1 MGRFAFQQATI
12 DAIEAHYKEHD
23 RALCADEAGMGKT
36 FIAKGVIEQMAE
48 QHVLDQIR
56 QSGRNTKQDLQD
68 WWAAFCEVNA
78 NEGCFKIGS
87 GGGLDANRQR
97 VMEHFIR
104 DVSGVQDW
112 AYISGEKNRVD
123 RLKNAFDLSKA
134 DDAACLRFLRGI
146 GELLHMRNK
155 QGLHPDWNFES
166 PKDKK
171 LTDIIQPF
179 YALYICCNLDI
190 AAQNTEKL
198 TDIYQPH
205 LKGKDVVCDRLSVL
219 WKAMEAPSPY
229 ITLYSITSTVSTR
242 QTAGTDQEFKLLKEL
257 VDKLD
262 DDKKPEDCKS
272 CKNKDCKGSCAPDK
286 RINLRSCGEE
296 VSLKQLKDKLN
307 LIIFDEFQ
315 NFGDIIT
322 MLSKP
327 AHDQTVLI
335 NNLEAKIKN
344 ESVEEKKKTLQS
356 RLESAKRIRT
366 LVFELYGSLSKKP
379 MFKTLFLSATPFHDP
394 SETDEDAFSRIGF
407 DDLLGA
413 LGVSQDDITRFK
425 KLKDP
430 KEQEEFLY
438 STAGI
443 FRSERRQ
450 LLGAF
455 KERKIDERQ
464 ILCPCTGV
472 LSQAVLFQ
480 SGGQGDPTFRAIL
493 STPEVLKWRDGY
505 AINKKVGLD
514 NLEDVEL
521 AEHGRFQM
529 LQKIVCAPSADWAD
543 DSAPIPEELLWIPPS
558 KPSRSL
564 EGVFATYKDYS
575 KSLVFSSLAMT
586 PKALCTKLNAAKRD
600 KAVLDDNDRNTV
612 KEKYLDN
619 LLRKTVRDSSLA
631 GEFLDMLLKNGAAAF
646 GRNPTP
652 DDFINYCENGCL
664 EDVLREFCALYGSK
678 APEMLKDYL
687 KKANGDFAWHMASP
701 PEGDSVAPRKMQ
713 SVFNTPFRP
722 FVAVSTSIGAEGLDF
737 HFYCNRL
744 IHYTLPPNAI
754 KLEQM
759 NGRIDRMNSH
769 AVRRWW
775 SDPERYW
782 DAFLREDL
790 VNQSGGLSPYWDY
803 GNKELHY
810 YYLYMMGTNE
820 KDRLDALLSS
830 REAFRK
836 KLGTWQDDID
846 GAVNLC
852 PFLKRTK

>member
-12 DAIEAHYKEHD
+12 DAIEAHYQEHN

-36 FIAKGVIEQMAE
+36 FVAKGVIEQMAE
-48 QHVLDQIR
+48 QHVLKQIR
-56 QSGRNTKQDLQD
+56 QSGKKQAIQK
-68 WWAAFCEVNA
+68 WWEDFCEVNK
-78 NEGCFKIGS
+78 GCFRIGS
-87 GGGLDANRQR
+87 GGGPDANRQH
-97 VMEHFIR
+97 VMERFIR

-112 AYISGEKNRVD
+112 AYKSGEGETIRAE

-134 DDAACLRFLRGI
+134 DNATCLRFLRGI
-146 GELLHMRNK
+146 GKLLHMKNGR
-155 QGLHPDWNFES
+155 GLRPDWNFKS
-166 PKDKK
+166 PKDK

-179 YALYICCNLDI
+179 YALYVCCNLDI

-219 WKAMEAPSPY
+219 WKAMEDPAPY

-262 DDKKPEDCKS
+262 DDKKLEDCKS

-327 AHDQTVLI
+327 PQGQTVLI
-335 NNLEAKIKN
+335 YNLEAKIKN

-366 LVFELYGSLSKKP
+366 LVSELYGSSSEKP

-407 DDLLGA
+407 EDLLGA
-413 LGVSQDDITRFK
+413 LGVSQTDITNFNG
-425 KLKDP
+425 LEDP

-472 LSQAVLFQ
+472 LSQAILFKR
-480 SGGQGDPTFRAIL
+480 GGQGDPTFRAIL
-493 STPEVLKWRDGY
+493 STPEVLKWKDGY
-505 AINKKVGLD
+505 AINKKAGLD
-514 NLEDVEL
+514 NLEDVEF

-543 DSAPIPEELLWIPPS
+543 DSAPVPEELLWIPPS
-558 KPSRSL
+558 KPSRPL
-564 EGVFATYKDYS
+564 KGVFATYKDYS
-575 KSLVFSSLAMT
+575 KSLVFSGLAMT
-586 PKALCTKLNAAKRD
+586 PKALCAKLNAAKRD
-600 KAVLDDNDRNTV
+600 EAVLDNNDRNTV
-612 KEKYLDN
+612 KKEYLDN
-619 LLRKTVRDSSLA
+619 LLKTVKDSSLA
-631 GEFLDMLLKNGAAAF
+631 DKFLDMLLKNGAAAF

-652 DDFINYCENGCL
+652 EDIINYCKAGCL

-687 KKANGDFAWHMASP
+687 DNANGDFARHMASLP
-701 PEGDSVAPRKMQ
+701 KADAVAPREMQ
-713 SVFNTPFRP
+713 IVFNTPFRP
-722 FVAVSTSIGAEGLDF
+722 FVAISTSVGAEGLDF

-803 GNKELHY
+803 GNNELHY